1 MSSIAPILEQTQGKI
16 RFGVDEVEPTPT
28 RLTVQVAKSQLEHS
42 FQRQLLAFSHDD
54 TFQVI
59 QGEEIHP
66 LVLAVHVAFSEHRPL
81 LLTPDIIWITLAQG
95 FAQHI
100 NNHAETLRS
109 RFVRHQGKQK
119 LLVETDGIPQQPQQW
134 SDAVQ
139 HWALHIRDQV
149 GADLYRLLECNFST
163 TTPITR
169 TASHIVMMDAFQQYF
184 DYVMLC
190 ICGIPDI
197 TLLGTVEDW
206 QSICDRVQ
214 LMAQYELNWWTDR
227 LLPICREFIETVSG
241 RPSLEFWRCIYKPK
255 AVYGAELITGWL
267 ADLFPY
273 IKHPIT
279 KAPSVRNPILE
290 IDCCELPNR
299 ELRKIKIPGRLSKI
313 QKLIGKL
320 LNRESLSQIS
330 SLVIDFG
337 RPVER
342 GISPDSL
349 PLGLSQAPF
358 KLKTLDEQ
366 EYSLELIAGFIGVRQ
381 DSEQGTLQPEIGWAV
396 RERDDRFA
404 ELLDKIQQQHLTQPP
419 INWSEFDS
427 WGAVPKEHIQ
437 LLERFNGATLYANSG
452 HAWQFVKYDYRKS
465 YELPEPLDYVRSAIP
480 LIDLEDGRCIAY
492 VYNFRSG
499 QCQIMLGKPVPYPN
513 PYSPEELRFRLEDAV
528 IIAKGIPQLLERI
541 FQSEGHYYFDALTF
555 VADEYL
561 NNLESEYPSL

>member
-16 RFGVDEVEPTPT
+16 RFCVDEVEPTQT
-28 RLTVQVAKSQLEHS
+28 RLTLQLAKSQLEHS

-59 QGEEIHP
+59 QGGDIHP
-66 LVLAVHVAFSEHRPL
+66 LVHAVHAAFSEHRPL

-109 RFVRHQGKQK
+109 QFVRHQGKQK
-119 LLVETDGIPQQPQQW
+119 LLVKTDEIPQQPQQW

-169 TASHIVMMDAFQQYF
+169 TASQIVMMDAFQQYF
-184 DYVMLC
+184 DYVMFC
-190 ICGIPDI
+190 VCGIPEI
-197 TLLGTVEDW
+197 TLFGTVEDW

-214 LMAQYELNWWTDR
+214 LMARYELNWWTER
-227 LLPICREFIETVSG
+227 LLPICREFMEAVSG
-241 RPSLEFWRCIYKPK
+241 RPSLEFWRCIYKPE

-279 KAPSVRNPILE
+279 KAPSVKNPILE
-290 IDCCELPNR
+290 IDCCSLP
-299 ELRKIKIPGRLSKI
+299 I
-313 QKLIGKL
+313 
-320 LNRESLSQIS
+320 SQIS
-330 SLVIDFG
+330 STAPF
-337 RPVER
+337 RQVEQ
-342 GISPDSL
+342 GISPNSL
-349 PLGLSQAPF
+349 PLGFSQAPI
-358 KLKTLDEQ
+358 KLKTLDEK

-396 RERDDRFA
+396 RERDERFA
-404 ELLDKIQQQHLTQPP
+404 ALLDKIQQQHLTQPP
-419 INWSEFDS
+419 INWSKFHGD
-427 WGAVPKEHIQ
+427 GVPKEHIQ
-437 LLERFNGATLYANSG
+437 LLARFDGATLYANSG
-452 HAWQFVKYDYRKS
+452 HAWQFVKYDFRKS
-465 YELPEPLDYVRSAIP
+465 YDLLEPLDYHHRATP

-499 QCQIMLGKPVPYPN
+499 QCRIILGKPVPYAD
-513 PYSPEELRFRLEDAV
+513 PYFPKQLRFRLEDV
-528 IIAKGIPQLLERI
+528 VMIAKGLPQLLERI

-555 VADEYL
+555 VADERL
-561 NNLESEYPSL
+561 NNL